1 MVMETGLLLQVASTF
16 TSTPIE
22 SVLRS
27 ALVRERIADGL
38 GFVQYGQMTEYMLSP
53 LSDSTHILGTA
64 VLVRVEDW
72 LRQDLKSRTFDS
84 AVGPW
89 ARQQLRMHLDE
100 FVSHLTTL
108 ARRGKQ
114 VWFVACPSSGW
125 IAEQHRLGTLLKTYT
140 NLLVARVQNIPH
152 VTVLNWPVSLMGD
165 IDDRGADRLGQI
177 PYTQDAFDQL
187 GEILG
192 SQLACTLVQR
202 TSDTSAAA
210 SNGSSPELAAYL
222 AGLQVQVELAAA
234 GPRDRSHLDRILRT
248 AATFSLTGEKRDL
261 AETEIDSLL
270 ESQSSMLI
278 RVSDRLSDQGPSGVV
293 VFHAAG
299 DALVVDSM
307 ALSCAVLGKQVE
319 YAAVSALVQLATER
333 HFSRLVFEYN
343 PSGRNQLTVAFLQSI
358 ADRESD
364 TRYVLPL
371 ALAEAR
377 LSAGA
382 VSAGAWTVKI
392 GTFADSFAVH

>member
-1 MVMETGLLLQVASTF
+1 METGLLLQVASTF

-22 SVLRS
+22 SSLRA
-27 ALVRERIADGL
+27 ALVRERIADAP

-53 LSDSTHILGTA
+53 VSDSTHILGTA

-72 LRQDLKSRTFDS
+72 LRPDLKSRAFDS

-89 ARQQLRMHLDE
+89 ARQQLRTYLDE
-100 FVSHLTTL
+100 FVSQLTML

-114 VWFVACPSSGW
+114 VWFLACPSSGW
-125 IAEQHRLGTLLKTYT
+125 IAEQHRLGTLLQTYT
-140 NLLVARVQNIPH
+140 NLLVARVQNVPQ
-152 VTVLNWPVSLMGD
+152 VTVLSWPVSLKGD

-177 PYTQDAFDQL
+177 PYTQEAFDQL
-187 GEILG
+187 GEFLG
-192 SQLACTLVQR
+192 AQLARTLVQR
-202 TSDTSAAA
+202 TPDTSDTA
-210 SNGSSPELAAYL
+210 SGESSPELAAYL
-222 AGLQVQVELAAA
+222 AGLQVEVELVAA
-234 GPRDRSHLDRILRT
+234 GPRDRSHVDRILRT

-261 AETEIDSLL
+261 PETEIDSLL

-278 RVSDRLSDQGPSGVV
+278 KVSDRLSDQGPSGVV
-293 VFHAAG
+293 VFRAAG

-319 YAAVSALVQLATER
+319 YAAVAALAQLATER

-343 PSGRNQLTVAFLQSI
+343 PSGRNQLTLAFLQSI

-371 ALAEAR
+371 DLAEAR

-392 GTFADSFAVH
+392 GSSAASFAMH

>member
-1 MVMETGLLLQVASTF
+1 M
-16 TSTPIE
+16 
-22 SVLRS
+22 R
-27 ALVRERIADGL
+27 
-38 GFVQYGQMTEYMLSP
+38 
-53 LSDSTHILGTA
+53 
-64 VLVRVEDW
+64 
-72 LRQDLKSRTFDS
+72 
-84 AVGPW
+84 
-89 ARQQLRMHLDE
+89 LDE

-108 ARRGKQ
+108 AGRGKQ
-114 VWFVACPSSGW
+114 VWFLACPSSGW
-125 IAEQHRLGTLLKTYT
+125 IAEQHHLGTLLQTYT
-140 NLLVARVQNIPH
+140 NLLVARVENIPH
-152 VTVLNWPVSLMGD
+152 VTVLNWPVSLKGD

-187 GEILG
+187 GEFLG
-192 SQLACTLVQR
+192 SQLARTLMQR
-202 TSDTSAAA
+202 TPDAAA
-210 SNGSSPELAAYL
+210 SNGSSAELAAYL
-222 AGLQVQVELAAA
+222 AGLQVQVELVAA
-234 GPRDRSHLDRILRT
+234 GPRDRSDVDRILRT

-270 ESQSSMLI
+270 ESESSMLI
-278 RVSDRLSDQGPSGVV
+278 KVSDRLSDQGPSGVV
-293 VFHAAG
+293 VFRADG

-319 YAAVSALVQLATER
+319 YAAVSALAQLAAER

-343 PSGRNQLTVAFLQSI
+343 PSGRNQLTLAFLQSI